1 MKHAALP
8 IDLSVMQTALKV
20 YRHSLGKE
28 TKPHHYANEVRL
40 INFAVTGSREGC
52 YRHLHLNRELSR
64 AIRRVVCLNMQLI
77 QLHVQY
83 QDRKQSCRS
92 LFLKATAAAS
102 PDTDANAIG
111 VKK

>member
-1 MKHAALP
+1 MKHATLP
-8 IDLSVMQTALKV
+8 IDLSAMQTTLKD
-20 YRHSLGKE
+20 YRQSIGKE

-40 INFAVTGSREGC
+40 INFAVTGSRQGC
-52 YRHLHLNRELSR
+52 YRHLHLTRELSR

-83 QDRKQSCRS
+83 HDRKQSCRS

-102 PDTDANAIG
+102 PDRDAIDIG

>member
-1 MKHAALP
+1 MKRTALP
-8 IDLSVMQTALKV
+8 IDLSGMQKTLKDC
-20 YRHSLGKE
+20 REGLGKA
-28 TKPHHYANEVRL
+28 TQPHHYCNEVRL
-40 INFAVTGSREGC
+40 INFAVTGSPHGC

-64 AIRRVVCLNMQLI
+64 AIRRVVCLNMRLI

-83 QDRKQSCRS
+83 QVRKQSCRS

-102 PDTDANAIG
+102 PDTDEIAIG